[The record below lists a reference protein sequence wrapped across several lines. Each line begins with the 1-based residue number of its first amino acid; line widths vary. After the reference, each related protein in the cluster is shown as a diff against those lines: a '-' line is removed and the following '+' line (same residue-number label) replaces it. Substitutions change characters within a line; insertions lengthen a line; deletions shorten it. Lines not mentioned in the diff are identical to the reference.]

1 MDIRVENVKPLVG
14 GVVHV
19 TKEQM
24 FAPGFADKCLEI
36 LKDRG
41 ALVFPQVNLTDAEQL
56 AFTDSLG
63 DRVNYTTK
71 IPGGDVSAQDVY
83 TITLDKDTNSEPEY
97 VWGSMYWH
105 MDGICSPIPP
115 STRMPTS
122 SGRVCGGMM
131 TAARRGAWA
140 PALSSRAATGTSAR
154 SGRRTRSPAATPSA
168 AAMRLSQP
176 TDTVRVPVS
185 RRPMVCGVVG
195 GLHRAATS

>member
-115 STRMPTS
+115 SPVTLLS
-122 SGRVCGGMM
+122 CKAKAAHGGQ
-131 TAARRGAWA
+131 TEFSNTYAAFE
-140 PALSSRAATGTSAR
+140 ALS
-154 SGRRTRSPAATPSA
+154 P
-168 AAMRLSQP
+168 
-176 TDTVRVPVS
+176 
-185 RRPMVCGVVG
+185 
-195 GLHRAATS
+195 